1 MDFISKQTKKPNANL
16 ERKEMK
22 CAEANSDFDLDS
34 HIKRYSG
41 YGKIARL
48 VFIAQRSQSLQVR
61 AFEMAIAE
69 LKTTLNTEQY
79 LDTISLAREHLGD
92 ALDEHC
98 VADEDWM
105 RKANGQFHDRMGR
118 LEADLSV
125 KLKESVKEKIR
136 DAYRA
141 IGFLFMDK
149 GDFSSAIAKFL
160 EARDYASSHLDAFES
175 SLSIIKAGVFS
186 NSLGHIKNQVDR
198 CLQLSGELSRQP
210 AIESQVYASCGLYE
224 LRRGNFGSAAD
235 AFLKVKY
242 PLPDTFSDVMA
253 PIDVAIYG
261 TLSAL
266 AYLERPQL
274 KKRVLDNEVF
284 RKFLELAPSLR
295 QLVSNFYNCEYA
307 SCFHTIALLERDLVL
322 DMNVAQSVPKLIKR
336 IRDKA
341 MVQYFSPFV
350 AVKLPQMAAA
360 FNLEVPTLEKELVT
374 LIADNKIQARIDSHN
389 KVLYA
394 KNADQRVTTFEKA
407 FRVGSDYVRDARSLL
422 LRMNLVKHHFSV
434 KAPHKRAQDADDV
447 KAALLMSMDQ

>member
-1 MDFISKQTKKPNANL
+1 MDVNKQTKKPNPNF

-22 CAEANSDFDLDS
+22 GIEANPDFDLDS
-34 HIKRYSG
+34 YIQRYTG

-48 VFIAQRSQSLQVR
+48 MFIAQRSQSLQVR
-61 AFEMAIAE
+61 AFEMAITE
-69 LKTTLNTEQY
+69 LKNTLNTEQY
-79 LDTISLAREHLGD
+79 LDTISLAQEHRGG
-92 ALDEHC
+92 ALDERY

-105 RKANGQFHDRMGR
+105 KKANRQFHDRMGR
-118 LEADLSV
+118 LEADLNL
-125 KLKESVKEKIR
+125 KLKESVKEKVR

-141 IGFLFMDK
+141 VGFLFMDR
-149 GDFSSAIAKFL
+149 GDFSNAIAKFL

-175 SLSIIKAGVFS
+175 SLLIIKAGVFS
-186 NSLGHIKNQVDR
+186 NSPGHIKTQVDR
-198 CLQLSGELSRQP
+198 CLQLPGELSRQP
-210 AIESQVYASCGLYE
+210 TMESQIYASYGLYE

-242 PLPDTFSDVMA
+242 SLPDTFSDVMA
-253 PIDVAIYG
+253 LMDVAVYG

-266 AYLERPQL
+266 AHLERPQL

-307 SCFHTIALLERDLVL
+307 SCFHTITHLERDLIL
-322 DMNVAQSVPKLIKR
+322 DMNIAQSLPKLIKR

-360 FNLEVPTLEKELVT
+360 FNLEVLRCCSFEHSTSTLSCRYRAWK
-374 LIADNKIQARIDSHN
+374 KSW
-389 KVLYA
+389 
-394 KNADQRVTTFEKA
+394 
-407 FRVGSDYVRDARSLL
+407 
-422 LRMNLVKHHFSV
+422 SV
-434 KAPHKRAQDADDV
+434 
-447 KAALLMSMDQ
+447 